1 MFLIVE
7 TFTDPGVVEI
17 CIERFSTE
25 TQVKQFLA
33 DFLLHQEST
42 QHLFRPLAS
51 LTELIS
57 IVQNVYKP
65 GYRLT
70 GVYYCLGEQLDS
82 FRLM

>member
-7 TFTDPGVVEI
+7 TFRTRSDVEI

-42 QHLFRPLAS
+42 QHLFQPLAS
-51 LTELIS
+51 LTELIT
-57 IVQNVYKP
+57 IVQSVHKP
-65 GYRLT
+65 GYRLR

-82 FRLM
+82 FRLV